1 MQKALLA
8 VNCSSLE
15 ALGLK
20 MPRGRPKKQLQAIQ
34 EDEILED
41 VEQQEETAP
50 AIDEEKLK
58 VIQQLEAEGET
69 GPLS

>member
-1 MQKALLA
+1 
-8 VNCSSLE
+8 
-15 ALGLK
+15 

-41 VEQQEETAP
+41 VEEQEEIAP
-50 AIDEEKLK
+50 AIDEETLK